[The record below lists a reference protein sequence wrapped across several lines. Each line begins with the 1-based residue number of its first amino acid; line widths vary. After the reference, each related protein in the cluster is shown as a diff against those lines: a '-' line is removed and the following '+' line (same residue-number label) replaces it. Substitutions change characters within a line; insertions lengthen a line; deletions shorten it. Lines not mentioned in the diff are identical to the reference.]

1 MNHLW
6 AEGKIIHECEGGT
19 VNGHYLVWTKCDK
32 DVPAN
37 MSFRNDEKPN
47 CPECVQLER
56 EPK

>member
-6 AEGKIIHECEGGT
+6 AEGKIIHECDGGT

-47 CPECVQLER
+47 CPECVPEEQN
-56 EPK
+56 P